1 MGIRM
6 DRARLAAGGLLGVL
20 AVLVLVGAGCALSG
34 GKARVPVTVV
44 SGAASAGP
52 VDPPS
57 SAPPVSVA
65 PPPPTTAAARPR
77 PRVSPSKKPTQ
88 VALPPA
94 PPHPQGPQ
102 PTTPAPGASCP
113 TYTGPSAPKATV
125 RAALDSAAGTHFW
138 ATSAPSVSVPVNLME
153 AVAWQ
158 ESGWQDTIVA
168 CDGGVGTMQL
178 MPATASWMNQRFGT
192 SYDYRTLTGNTMIGA
207 EYLEWLVKYFGDV
220 YYQGSYDLTVPAV
233 PGGVSLLDAVVSAY
247 NYGAGAVDPTKGRGG
262 VPNWWYVDDVEALMT
277 NCPCR
282 TL

>member
-1 MGIRM
+1 
-6 DRARLAAGGLLGVL
+6 
-20 AVLVLVGAGCALSG
+20 
-34 GKARVPVTVV
+34 
-44 SGAASAGP
+44 
-52 VDPPS
+52 
-57 SAPPVSVA
+57 
-65 PPPPTTAAARPR
+65 
-77 PRVSPSKKPTQ
+77 
-88 VALPPA
+88 
-94 PPHPQGPQ
+94 
-102 PTTPAPGASCP
+102 
-113 TYTGPSAPKATV
+113 
-125 RAALDSAAGTHFW
+125 
-138 ATSAPSVSVPVNLME
+138 
-153 AVAWQ
+153 
-158 ESGWQDTIVA
+158 
-168 CDGGVGTMQL
+168 